1 MQIGIIYI
9 LITLQLLQ
17 IQTSKQITV
26 ILWQDGTEI
35 LIITHVKI
43 EVFKDKLNK

>member
-1 MQIGIIYI
+1 MQIGFIYI

-26 ILWQDGTEI
+26 IL
-35 LIITHVKI
+35 
-43 EVFKDKLNK
+43 